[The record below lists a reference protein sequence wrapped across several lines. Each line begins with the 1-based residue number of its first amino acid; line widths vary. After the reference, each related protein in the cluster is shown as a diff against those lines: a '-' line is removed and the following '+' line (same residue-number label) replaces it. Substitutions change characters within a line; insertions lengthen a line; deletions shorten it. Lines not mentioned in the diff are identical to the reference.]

1 MIVSNSSCLII
12 LEKLGK
18 QDLLEKMFRWIVIPR
33 AVSEEVFGGKEL
45 PPWIE
50 IKEIQHTLSQVFF
63 EKTLGKGESEAI
75 ALALELRADLLI
87 VDDLAARRTAEKTG
101 LRITGVI
108 GVLLEG
114 KKRELINSVRDVMN
128 EMRMHDFR
136 ISEETYKNALVL
148 AGEE

>member
-18 QDLLEKMFRWIVIPR
+18 QDLLEKIFRRIVIPK
-33 AVSEEVFGGKEL
+33 AVNAEVFGSKES

-50 IKEIQHTLSQVFF
+50 IKEVQHTPSREFF
-63 EKTLGKGESEAI
+63 EKTLGEGESEAI

-101 LRITGVI
+101 LKITGVI

-114 KKRELINSVRDVMN
+114 KKRELIRSVRDVMN
-128 EMRMHDFR
+128 EMRMHDVR